1 MSGGTPTDVE
11 IEIRSGAYAVSADS
25 IHRVTFQQGRT
36 PQTQELMPDADTG
49 ALIIT
54 ATVSQAV
61 FTIET
66 AG

>member
-1 MSGGTPTDVE
+1 MSGGTPTNVE

-25 IHRVTFQQGRT
+25 IHTVTIQEGRT

-49 ALIIT
+49 ALIIS
-54 ATVSQAV
+54 AKVSQAV
-61 FTIET
+61 ITIET